1 MSEHTFIVAIKK
13 FKESDEDEIVKKTT
27 FREVKM
33 LRMLKQDNIIQLKEA
48 FKRYILIY
56 LTFIK
61 LGKTDFTW
69 CLNTWRRICLRS
81 WKRDRVG

>member
-1 MSEHTFIVAIKK
+1 VAIKK

-48 FKRYILIY
+48 FKRYSMNFMFNVY
-56 LTFIK
+56 L
-61 LGKTDFTW
+61 
-69 CLNTWRRICLRS
+69 
-81 WKRDRVG
+81 